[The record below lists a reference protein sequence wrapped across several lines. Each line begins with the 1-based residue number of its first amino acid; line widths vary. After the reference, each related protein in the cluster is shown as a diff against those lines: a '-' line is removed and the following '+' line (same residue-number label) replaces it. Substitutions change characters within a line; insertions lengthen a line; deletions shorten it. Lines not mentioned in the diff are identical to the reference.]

1 MYKKNIWKEIDRSLS
16 ARDGSHRLST
26 RPRLQDRVTQERRG
40 KWVASR
46 GREESSVIRGVGSV
60 SPKAARC
67 SRMEG
72 GGWQKRG
79 KRVGGWKRVLVISRF
94 RTPFHGQSSARSA
107 SRVLLPLL
115 LLFFSFFP
123 SLLLFP
129 PVVLSFSLSLCLFL
143 FESTRVRYDT
153 RRSRPSKTRKTRPS
167 RKRSPRGIV
176 SPSLCPISLRLNR
189 PSLQSPVSLL
199 SHPPFLSLSRARIHA
214 RASLSLSFAESP
226 TIPEFPTWSIRLVHQ
241 PRALSRHACSRACT
255 RAAWYTAKRAPN
267 EFLLLSLE
275 ETLTL

>member
-46 GREESSVIRGVGSV
+46 GREAREESSVIRGVGSV

-94 RTPFHGQSSARSA
+94 RTPFYGQSSARSA

-115 LLFFSFFP
+115 LLFFSFLP
-123 SLLLFP
+123 SLLLLFP
-129 PVVLSFSLSLCLFL
+129 PVVLSFSLSLSISNRLALDTIRVEVVHRRQGKLDRVGSEVLEASSLPPSALF
-143 FESTRVRYDT
+143 
-153 RRSRPSKTRKTRPS
+153 PS
-167 RKRSPRGIV
+167 V
-176 SPSLCPISLRLNR
+176 
-189 PSLQSPVSLL
+189 
-199 SHPPFLSLSRARIHA
+199 
-214 RASLSLSFAESP
+214 
-226 TIPEFPTWSIRLVHQ
+226 
-241 PRALSRHACSRACT
+241 
-255 RAAWYTAKRAPN
+255 
-267 EFLLLSLE
+267 
-275 ETLTL
+275 

>member
-1 MYKKNIWKEIDRSLS
+1 M
-16 ARDGSHRLST
+16 ST

-46 GREESSVIRGVGSV
+46 GREAREESSVIRGVGSV

-115 LLFFSFFP
+115 LLFFSFLP
-123 SLLLFP
+123 SLLLLFP
-129 PVVLSFSLSLCLFL
+129 LVVLSFSLSLSVYFSSNRLALDTIRVEVVVHRRQGKLDRVGSEVLEASSLPPSALF
-143 FESTRVRYDT
+143 
-153 RRSRPSKTRKTRPS
+153 PS
-167 RKRSPRGIV
+167 V
-176 SPSLCPISLRLNR
+176 
-189 PSLQSPVSLL
+189 
-199 SHPPFLSLSRARIHA
+199 
-214 RASLSLSFAESP
+214 
-226 TIPEFPTWSIRLVHQ
+226 
-241 PRALSRHACSRACT
+241 
-255 RAAWYTAKRAPN
+255 
-267 EFLLLSLE
+267 
-275 ETLTL
+275 